1 LLVEDSSGNAGIEYS
16 MKLDLPNQLFSIAL
30 LQAILEQKGYDLDI
44 QDGVRP
50 FCWMLRKQNIWHP

>member
-1 LLVEDSSGNAGIEYS
+1 